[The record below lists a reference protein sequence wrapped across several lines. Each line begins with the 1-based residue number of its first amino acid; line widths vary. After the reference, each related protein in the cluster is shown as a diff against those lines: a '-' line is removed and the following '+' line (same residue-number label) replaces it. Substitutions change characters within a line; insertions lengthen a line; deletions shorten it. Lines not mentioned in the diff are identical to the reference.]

1 MTRKIRCVQLINNLC
16 LVVITLLLAACNT
29 TTVIKSP
36 SPTAP
41 VSKAKAHYI
50 ASEISESISG
60 SIIGQGYG
68 ESMNPIM
75 GHNTILIIK
84 PVPFDDLEEGMI
96 VAYRDKDANRI
107 VHQLVLKVNESDVAK
122 GWNNKKVDNE
132 YVTEDNLIGVILGLM
147 YYDIKEDENLEQPKY
162 LLRKE

>member
-1 MTRKIRCVQLINNLC
+1 MQLINNLC

-36 SPTAP
+36 TPTAP

-75 GHNTILIIK
+75 GDNTILIIK
-84 PVPFDDLEEGMI
+84 LVPFDDLEEGMI

-107 VHQLVLKVNESDVAK
+107 VHQLVLKVNESGVAK
-122 GWNNKKVDNE
+122 GWS
-132 YVTEDNLIGVILGLM
+132 
-147 YYDIKEDENLEQPKY
+147 
-162 LLRKE
+162 

>member
-1 MTRKIRCVQLINNLC
+1 LQYHYGNKAPT
-16 LVVITLLLAACNT
+16 
-29 TTVIKSP
+29 
-36 SPTAP
+36 PTAP

-75 GHNTILIIK
+75 GDNTILIIK
-84 PVPFDDLEEGMI
+84 PVPFDELEEGMI

-107 VHQLVLKVNESDVAK
+107 VHQLVLKVNESGVAK

-132 YVTEDNLIGVILGLM
+132 FVTENNLIGVI
-147 YYDIKEDENLEQPKY
+147 
-162 LLRKE
+162 